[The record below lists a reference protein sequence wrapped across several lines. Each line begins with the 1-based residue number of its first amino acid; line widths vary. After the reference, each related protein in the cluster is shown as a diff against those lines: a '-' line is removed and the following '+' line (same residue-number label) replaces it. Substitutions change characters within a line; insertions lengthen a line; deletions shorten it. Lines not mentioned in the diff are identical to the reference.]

1 MRLLPGSIEEVEHA
15 NLCLVSSRCVHSI
28 LKLLL
33 IAHLDL
39 GIIVEDDAALDQ
51 LALGASHDINPGRV
65 EIIRLSTNEVL
76 PDSHITS
83 SNSASLTSADDVGV
97 GKILSGSHFL
107 NKELILLHLR
117 N

>member
-1 MRLLPGSIEEVEHA
+1 
-15 NLCLVSSRCVHSI
+15 
-28 LKLLL
+28 
-33 IAHLDL
+33 
-39 GIIVEDDAALDQ
+39 
-51 LALGASHDINPGRV
+51 
-65 EIIRLSTNEVL
+65 L

-83 SNSASLTSADDVGV
+83 SNSASLASADDVGV